1 MELKDLASHSA
12 TLEKAFGMTSSEVSL
27 FLELLNKKKIAKPI
41 MAFKA
46 SAANMAKPGKKPFV
60 FVEEEKGSYFFY
72 NLAFP
77 MLKKDIQPKLKEVEK
92 SLAKAKDEDKEA
104 LEAQQVFLEALL
116 DRIKKKKWLAT
127 SGKMAWKSTNDT
139 TKECFMN
146 VEGKVE
152 GQRKSTMDVA
162 LAQLGYDFADKNG
175 NLLRFIGSSNQEA
188 QVEAATTVSEEST
201 DTTTAEPSTDDS
213 GRKKR
218 GQQLNK
224 IDAGITKM
232 QDAAGRVSNDKLLPN
247 MEKYEQALAKLR
259 TEAEADGTVD
269 ETERAEIEKAEEALA
284 ALRQQVEQ
292 GEDAA
297 TGRDAKKAQNKA
309 KIEKY
314 KAQLDQ
320 LAKKLGIR

>member
-188 QVEAATTVSEEST
+188 QVEEENSNPTTEETATNTDSSSENTAAAKARQEKRNKLDKGIATMDKAVGKVSKVTLSEKLATYEAALVKLKEE
-201 DTTTAEPSTDDS
+201 A
-213 GRKKR
+213 
-218 GQQLNK
+218 N
-224 IDAGITKM
+224 
-232 QDAAGRVSNDKLLPN
+232 
-247 MEKYEQALAKLR
+247 
-259 TEAEADGTVD
+259 ADGTID
-269 ETERAEIEKAEEALA
+269 ETERAEITAMEEKIADLKVNINENGAMM
-284 ALRQQVEQ
+284 V
-292 GEDAA
+292 GE
-297 TGRDAKKAQNKA
+297 RRAKVNQN
-309 KIEKY
+309 
-314 KAQLDQ
+314 
-320 LAKKLGIR
+320 LGIIREKIAEILKAAGV